1 MTDLDKL
8 AKDDIIVD
16 KSKKI
21 ITIKIGHAYLQAIDI
36 NPDDIII
43 DEEKE
48 SLLAK
53 GDIKLTVADYN
64 VIEKELKAKLEDKF
78 NNAVNGQKAD
88 DIALNMVRDV
98 YEPIVK
104 AIDSEYS
111 VCVEFK

>member
-53 GDIKLTVADYN
+53 
-64 VIEKELKAKLEDKF
+64 
-78 NNAVNGQKAD
+78 
-88 DIALNMVRDV
+88 
-98 YEPIVK
+98 P
-104 AIDSEYS
+104 
-111 VCVEFK
+111 